1 MLIEIIFLLFLVTC
15 CLSGYR
21 KGLIMSLGVL
31 LILVLSSLGA
41 TVAQQVLAPKVT
53 EAIEPKVQQV
63 VYRQLQQEFS
73 ERTEAAVAEAEDTG
87 ISVGGQ
93 QVPLDGIAGF
103 LGNFGIDLGARV
115 AEGAEQAMEP
125 TLNAA
130 AEAVAHAIVE
140 PVAELV
146 IYVGVFLILYLLLH
160 SVTLAL
166 NIVERLPV
174 IHTLNRAG
182 GAVFG
187 LLGGV
192 LVLTVLMI
200 VCRRTGWLP
209 DDLGKGPL
217 GLLFQ
222 GLANRLA

>member
-15 CLSGYR
+15 GLSGYR
-21 KGLIMSLGVL
+21 KGLIMSLGML

-41 TVAQQVLAPKVT
+41 TVAQETIAPKVT

-63 VYRQLQQEFS
+63 VYRQLRQEFA
-73 ERTEAAVAEAEDTG
+73 ERTEEAVEQAEDTG
-87 ISVGGQ
+87 LSIDGQ
-93 QVPLDGIAGF
+93 KVPLEGITGF
-103 LGNFGIDLGARV
+103 LGNLGIDLGAQV
-115 AEGAEQAMEP
+115 IEGAEQAMEP
-125 TLNAA
+125 ALSAA
-130 AEAVAHAIVE
+130 AGAVAHALVE

-160 SVTLAL
+160 SLTLAL
-166 NIVERLPV
+166 NVVERLPV
-174 IHTLNRAG
+174 IHTMNRAG
-182 GAVFG
+182 GAILG

-209 DDLGKGPL
+209 DDFGKGPL
-217 GLLFQ
+217 GLLFR